1 MLGNCVGN
9 CAFSAPPPPD
19 SILSM
24 PPPPLPSFLLPKT
37 AALLSPNNDS
47 HPCFATLMCDPNPHP
62 RESGME
68 FVELTGT
75 NTGLE
80 NTWLFVLITSCVGVL
95 ILGGLLAVI
104 LLKCRDTLFSSC
116 NLSYHDSNIK
126 QGTMSALGEPSKSN
140 PFMAGGILYPCTS
153 VNNRDTIQSQMASDS
168 RLLWAT
174 LTPHGTRHFITDYPA
189 STVPAESNGHYEVV
203 DYRAKTPN
211 QPYRDYVKRTPI
223 KSFDNN
229 GFIDYD
235 YEDPTPLMDSY
246 HDDMDSGYQEPQEVL
261 NSMQRVS
268 PRPRVSSPT
277 RIDNPNMAPLNY
289 YPSNPR
295 NYTNT
300 HHQSSGN
307 NSLQR
312 PTNLST
318 ATLNRKTAT
327 SRRIS
332 DASSYNGQNI

>member
-9 CAFSAPPPPD
+9 CGFSGPPPPD
-19 SILSM
+19 TILLM

-37 AALLSPNNDS
+37 AALVPTTNDS

-68 FVELTGT
+68 FVEFTGA
-75 NTGLE
+75 NSNGLE
-80 NTWLFVLITSCVGVL
+80 NTWLFVLISSCVGVL

-153 VNNRDTIQSQMASDS
+153 ANSRDTLQSQLASDS

-174 LTPHGTRHFITDYPA
+174 LTPHGTRHFISDYPA
-189 STVPAESNGHYEVV
+189 TSAQDVAGHYEVV

-246 HDDMDSGYQEPQEVL
+246 HDDMDSGYQEPQEIL
-261 NSMQRVS
+261 NSMQRAS

-295 NYTNT
+295 T
-300 HHQSSGN
+300 HQSSAA
-307 NSLQR
+307 STLQR
-312 PTNLST
+312 PTNFNTT
-318 ATLNRKTAT
+318 ATLNRKTT
-327 SRRIS
+327 TMNRRIS